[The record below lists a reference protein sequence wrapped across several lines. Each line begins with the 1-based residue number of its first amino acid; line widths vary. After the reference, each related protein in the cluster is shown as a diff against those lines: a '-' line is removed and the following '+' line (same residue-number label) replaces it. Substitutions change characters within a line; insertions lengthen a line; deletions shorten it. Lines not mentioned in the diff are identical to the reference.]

1 MGPSQLLPRRLAHT
15 ALELAIRYWPEE
27 SREWGQALTAELD
40 EIERP
45 LDALTWALGGLM
57 LFTRASAAHAL
68 TWLKLPAGA
77 RLSTAS
83 LLPGTNLP
91 ILPKRSRLF
100 TAMVLITTA
109 AVLVLP
115 QSREAIATVR
125 ESWTGYQTSSSD
137 LRTLEKLA
145 ARAEKQK
152 DARTLAFVALNLPES
167 ERATLLA
174 DRTVALDPSLTWI
187 YASRVDS
194 RNFSQLTKE
203 RLARLLASD
212 PNNAF
217 AQLIAV
223 QAVYEPRYYALFSR
237 HTPTEQETEAAVTG
251 DPDWPVHMDLAFRA
265 PRYDSY
271 FDHDWQLTREVWN
284 HEPSL
289 SASLLFRSLAKHSLP
304 DFLSINMYSNRLV
317 RSAEEAFRAGDAER
331 AKSLLLQVDSFG
343 RMMLDQAETDV
354 ERYEGLSISRKAAVT
369 LEDLYLRSGQ
379 KGQAAKARQRL
390 EEIDS
395 RRDALFRSF
404 RSMDSP
410 QSRKLKSMAFL
421 VQFSAFFAVLLV
433 LATGFSLLALELRS
447 EKPANRLFRFRRAIC
462 LAVDWAPGALL
473 AVFIALLWAFQPFA
487 NILRSA
493 RSVESASEVRHTMR
507 FEGLFTLSTILNPF
521 LSVFTGYNLWL
532 SFLCA
537 LVALALFVIARGL
550 LRHKHA

>member
-1 MGPSQLLPRRLAHT
+1 MAPSQPLPRHFARS
-15 ALELAIRYWPEE
+15 ALELALRFWPEE
-27 SREWGQALTAELD
+27 SRDWGQALAAELD

-45 LDALTWALGGLM
+45 LDALVWAFGGLM
-57 LFTRASAAHAL
+57 LFTRASAAHVL
-68 TWLKLPAGA
+68 TWLKLPAGS
-77 RLSTAS
+77 RPPIAS
-83 LLPGTNLP
+83 LLPGTNPP
-91 ILPKRSRLF
+91 IFPKRSRLF

-174 DRTVALDPSLTWI
+174 DRAVALDPSLTWI

-223 QAVYEPRYYALFSR
+223 QAVYEPRYYALFCR

-304 DFLSINMYSNRLV
+304 DFLSINMYSNRLM
-317 RSAEEAFRAGDAER
+317 RSAEEAFRAGDEER
-331 AKSLLLQVDSFG
+331 AESLLGKVDSFG

-354 ERYEGLSISRKAAVT
+354 ERYEGLSISRKAADT
-369 LEDLYLRSGQ
+369 LGDLYLRAGQ
-379 KGQAAKARQRL
+379 TGQAAKARQRL
-390 EEIDS
+390 QEINS

-404 RSMDSP
+404 RSMNSP
-410 QSRKLKSMAFL
+410 HSRKLKSMAFL
-421 VQFSAFFAVLLV
+421 VHFSTVFAVLLV
-433 LATGFSLLALELRS
+433 LATAFSLLALELQP
-447 EKPANRLFRFRRAIC
+447 EKPANLIFRFRRAIC
-462 LAVDWAPGALL
+462 LTVDWAPGALL
-473 AVFIALLWAFQPFA
+473 AAFIALLWAFQPFA

-493 RSVESASEVRHTMR
+493 RSVESASEVWHTMR

-521 LSVFTGYNLWL
+521 LSVFTGYNFWL

-537 LVALALFVIARGL
+537 LVALVLFLIVRGF
-550 LRHKHA
+550 LRHKHT